1 MSINLINI
9 GNVVNDGLGDDL
21 RTAFEKVNAN
31 FADLQAQVGANGFNV
46 GAGVGV
52 FKNRVGGN
60 LNFKSLLVD
69 EVNSGLRII
78 ERPDVLEFENTRPQG
93 FTKFE
98 TQGISIFSSEYV
110 EVLFTGRPL
119 EESPDI
125 EVQGDGSK
133 LVIDT
138 KKISE
143 KSFTEILTGFDF
155 GPITGEYTN
164 AVQFAVSLSN
174 ADFGTVE
181 DPSSINLDFGGVV

>member
-31 FADLQAQVGANGFNV
+31 FSDLQAQVGASGFNV
-46 GAGVGV
+46 GAGFGI

-69 EVNSGLRII
+69 EGYSGLRII

-98 TQGISIFSSEYV
+98 TQGISIRSSEYV

-125 EVQGDGSK
+125 EVQGSGSK
-133 LVIDT
+133 ITIDT
-138 KKISE
+138 KKIGE
-143 KSFTEILTGFDF
+143 KSFSEILTGFDF
-155 GPITGEYTN
+155 GPITGEYAN
-164 AVQFAVSLSN
+164 AVQFAVALSN
-174 ADFGTVE
+174 ADFGTIE
-181 DPSSINLDFGGVV
+181 NPTSINLDFGTIA